1 MFEVESG
8 EETERPDDGTGDHV
22 HVVTS
27 NLFDIARVFA
37 GEDDA
42 LHYALQIFKAIE
54 VTPLLMYATYK
65 AEYTESHHVRVSAGD
80 LRCMITA
87 TVRKLRIRRD
97 RCYTLGNE

>member
-8 EETERPDDGTGDHV
+8 EETEHPDEGVCNHV

-27 NLFDIARVFA
+27 NLFNIARVFA
-37 GEDDA
+37 DEDNA

-54 VTPLLMYATYK
+54 ITPLLTYARYRL
-65 AEYTESHHVRVSAGD
+65 EYTESHHVHVSAGD

-97 RCYTLGNE
+97 RCYTLDNE